1 MERIGPLNYSDVAKQ
16 YEVNATLV
24 LDVAIGRN
32 AQLMESR
39 LVRSSGNKRLDDAA
53 IRIAELSAPFDPLQ
67 AEITH
72 HTDVL
77 HITRTWHFDKNTRLI
92 TR

>member
-1 MERIGPLNYSDVAKQ
+1 MATHGGVERIRPLNYPDVAKP
-16 YEVNATLV
+16 YEVNGTLV

-32 AQLMESR
+32 GQLMEVR

-53 IRIAELSAPFDPLQ
+53 IRIEKLAAPFDLLPT
-67 AEITH
+67 EITR

-77 HITRTWHFDKNTRLI
+77 AYHSDLAFR
-92 TR
+92 